1 MTSQTDTSRLPV
13 GLIALVSA
21 CNFVIGMGAIHVGRA
36 SGSALGA
43 PGHLLWTHRAA
54 KLRAAARQSNFQ
66 SAGTKL

>member
-13 GLIALVSA
+13 GLIALLSA
-21 CNFVIGMGAIHVGRA
+21 CNFVIGRGAIYVGTA

-43 PGHLLWTHRAA
+43 LGHLLWTHRAA
-54 KLRAAARQSNFQ
+54 NPRAARQSNFQ